1 MPVRIYDIAKNL
13 NIEVKQVLTT
23 AKELGIAAAKMPSS
37 SLDKISAEWLEEELI
52 KSLGLQAKRG
62 LLSFGL
68 ARFKAFAEAQNIPI
82 KPLTLIFG
90 ANSSGKSSVIHG
102 MLLAGESIETGKVDI
117 FKTKLG
123 GDSVDL
129 GGFRQYVHRRRVGD
143 RVEWTAE
150 LETRKLS
157 GNAYAV
163 LGSFQVVKMILY
175 FGIPLDDKGNPLG
188 NQSPRLIQYEIE
200 ARGRTILRLVKRDD
214 GTMQIVSFDQHAF
227 SPIVLAFLM
236 AQSTSAAGFSET
248 DRATVQKNID
258 GIWPELRFE
267 SIGLLPGRLSGSYQ
281 FGRGSSFL
289 ALPKAERQ
297 TKLAEGVRQFF
308 PGALLEV
315 IKGVNNE
322 LRSHLDKMVY
332 LGPLRS
338 YPPRHLAFLEDN
350 DRNWNA
356 GGGFAWDLVRTD
368 SALRDSVNKWLSSA
382 DRLKTPYRL
391 EIEKYYAAS
400 EIQNSLG
407 QGFNKVAAD
416 VIARILGEKKS
427 DDAETTKLLEIR
439 DEIEKERF
447 HLEKELIAIHTESKE
462 MDERLTK
469 QKMMMDSLTARME
482 QIRIQLQLAS
492 QTGETTSE
500 AAKSNRETIES
511 SLKSMS
517 QVYEVSKE
525 MLQNFQEDR
534 QKLAVHEIK
543 TVEKLKELQLKK
555 NEVFSEISANI
566 DSEKLVQWLYDEI
579 QNRPERTPVD
589 ELVLRDCR
597 TETRVSHRDVGIGVS
612 QVLPVLVHAYANE
625 NKIIAIEQPEIHLH
639 PALQADLGDLFIES
653 ALGKRQNTFL
663 LETHSEHLML
673 RIMRRVRE
681 STEKK
686 ADYPKDLPKI
696 TPDDISIIFVEPT
709 PKGSVARV
717 LRMDVRGRLIDP
729 WPGGFFEESFN
740 EIF

>member
-1 MPVRIYDIAKNL
+1 
-13 NIEVKQVLTT
+13 VLTT
-23 AKELGIAAAKMPSS
+23 AKELGIAAAKVPSS

-447 HLEKELIAIHTESKE
+447 I
-462 MDERLTK
+462 
-469 QKMMMDSLTARME
+469 
-482 QIRIQLQLAS
+482 
-492 QTGETTSE
+492 
-500 AAKSNRETIES
+500 
-511 SLKSMS
+511 
-517 QVYEVSKE
+517 
-525 MLQNFQEDR
+525 
-534 QKLAVHEIK
+534 
-543 TVEKLKELQLKK
+543 
-555 NEVFSEISANI
+555 
-566 DSEKLVQWLYDEI
+566 W
-579 QNRPERTPVD
+579 
-589 ELVLRDCR
+589 
-597 TETRVSHRDVGIGVS
+597 
-612 QVLPVLVHAYANE
+612 
-625 NKIIAIEQPEIHLH
+625 
-639 PALQADLGDLFIES
+639 
-653 ALGKRQNTFL
+653 KRN
-663 LETHSEHLML
+663 
-673 RIMRRVRE
+673 
-681 STEKK
+681 
-686 ADYPKDLPKI
+686 
-696 TPDDISIIFVEPT
+696 
-709 PKGSVARV
+709 
-717 LRMDVRGRLIDP
+717 
-729 WPGGFFEESFN
+729 
-740 EIF
+740 